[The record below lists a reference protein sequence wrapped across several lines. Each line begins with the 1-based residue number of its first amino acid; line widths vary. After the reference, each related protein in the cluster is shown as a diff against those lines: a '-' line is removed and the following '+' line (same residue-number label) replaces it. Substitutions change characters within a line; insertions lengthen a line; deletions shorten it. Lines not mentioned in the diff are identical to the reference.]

1 MRYYPNC
8 VSNSKTKYL
17 LFPTLLIAMLLLFT
31 GPISAQTGSID
42 SLRQEVLKLDQKVNQ
57 MELNIEL
64 SQKKFRSGILIATIG
79 YSVTI
84 AGGLM
89 LGRENDELGQVLL
102 VAGGTTG
109 IIGTYKMVDAFR
121 FLSGDKKKKK
131 R

>member
-1 MRYYPNC
+1 M
-8 VSNSKTKYL
+8 
-17 LFPTLLIAMLLLFT
+17 LLIAMLLFSAGSL
-31 GPISAQTGSID
+31 SAQTGSID

-64 SQKKFRSGILIATIG
+64 SQKKFRNGILIATIG

-102 VAGGTTG
+102 VAGGATG
-109 IIGTYKMVDAFR
+109 IFGTYKMVDAFR

-131 R
+131 K